1 MGEKPRA
8 RTTAE
13 MGDPGQS
20 HALQKRRKI
29 LRTMHYRK
37 NPYHEEHAE
46 SAVSK
51 QTYRD
56 HPEMQAQSQI
66 SADKLQINHKE
77 NRDKGGGVHTTFRQR
92 HKYKLTRGARQQRQ
106 ITYDKLKTKT
116 TRQTEEEEHLQNIHD
131 WQRSEDGP
139 TRRARNDR
147 HLSNV
152 NDGQITG

>member
-1 MGEKPRA
+1 
-8 RTTAE
+8 

-29 LRTMHYRK
+29 LRTTHYRK

-77 NRDKGGGVHTTFRQR
+77 NRDKGGGVHATFYIQ
-92 HKYKLTRGARQQRQ
+92 HTS
-106 ITYDKLKTKT
+106 DKDT
-116 TRQTEEEEHLQNIHD
+116 NIN
-131 WQRSEDGP
+131 WQGVQD
-139 TRRARNDR
+139 NKDK
-147 HLSNV
+147 
-152 NDGQITG
+152 